1 MLFTFSPRFLPGS
14 VLTALI
20 ISLRLAYDKTVSSIF
35 PLKLQF
41 LKTIFQIQPKFAP
54 PPSSIEYIPM
64 KLGVIN
70 LLV

>member
-54 PPSSIEYIPM
+54 PSSIEYIPM